1 MNEHRPHAGTALL
14 TGATAQVGLHLLPA
28 LQAAGFKTLA
38 LSRRIQRG
46 KSPDQ
51 FVIESIHWL
60 HPVQFVD
67 SIKNTKPGFSHAAND
82 PEILISAGPIH
93 LAVELLQ
100 CCHNIQRIVC
110 LSTSS
115 VFSKAGSGNRAE
127 REQIAEILQAEQQLQ
142 ELCAARKLGL
152 CLLRPTLIYGCGM
165 DENISRIA
173 AFIRHFG
180 FLPLA
185 GQATGLRQPIHV
197 ADLAALMLR
206 VCQSELPGYSSF
218 VVAGGS
224 TLSYRDMAAKI
235 FQALG
240 KPVRM
245 PGLPAGLLANMANL
259 MGNLRGMKGLNAA
272 MVLRQNQDLV
282 FDDRDVRQAFNF
294 QPRLFEPGPE
304 DFTLSADLR
313 RYLPTT

>member
-1 MNEHRPHAGTALL
+1 MNESRPDPGPETSTVLL

-28 LQAAGFKTLA
+28 LQAAGFRTLA
-38 LSRRIQRG
+38 LSRKIRQGKASDQLEIERIRWLH
-46 KSPDQ
+46 PDQ
-51 FVIESIHWL
+51 FR
-60 HPVQFVD
+60 D
-67 SIKNTKPGFSHAAND
+67 SDSVTV
-82 PEILISAGPIH
+82 PEKLISAGPIS

-100 CCHNIQRIVC
+100 CCHSIQQVVC

-165 DENISRIA
+165 DENISRMA
-173 AFIRHFG
+173 AFIRRFG

-185 GQATGLRQPIHV
+185 GKATGMRQPIHV

-272 MVLRQNQDLV
+272 MVVRQNQDLV
-282 FDDRDVRQAFNF
+282 FDDRDVRQTFDF
-294 QPRLFEPGPE
+294 QPRAFDPGPD
-304 DFTLSADLR
+304 DFTLPAQLQ
-313 RYLPTT
+313 RYLPTA